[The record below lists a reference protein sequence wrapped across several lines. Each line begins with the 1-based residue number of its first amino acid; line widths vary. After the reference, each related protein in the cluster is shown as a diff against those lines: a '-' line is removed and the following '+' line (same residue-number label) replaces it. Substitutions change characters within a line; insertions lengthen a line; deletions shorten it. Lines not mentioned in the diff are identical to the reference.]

1 MPPDAERYF
10 RLWKQTNRKIYKERC
25 CKALQTHLYTICIR
39 TLGRYDPDVAAA
51 GNKGIAH
58 AINTY
63 SPGKGAKLTT
73 YASHCARCEMLKYLY
88 NNFHHIREPAY
99 VHTLRNKARKLNAS
113 TPEEAQTLL
122 HIPKWLAILITSPR
136 PEIIPIDATTPH
148 D

>member
-1 MPPDAERYF
+1 
-10 RLWKQTNRKIYKERC
+10 
-25 CKALQTHLYTICIR
+25 
-39 TLGRYDPDVAAA
+39 
-51 GNKGIAH
+51 
-58 AINTY
+58 
-63 SPGKGAKLTT
+63 
-73 YASHCARCEMLKYLY
+73 MLKYLY

-136 PEIIPIDATTPH
+136 PEIIPLDATTPH